1 MNWYLTVLKK
11 YATFSGRAQRAEY
24 WYFVLFSTIISFVL
38 ILLDIM
44 LGTSDSNGT
53 GLLSGI
59 YSLAVFIPTLAVSVR
74 RLHDIGKKGWWL
86 LAILIPFI
94 GFILL
99 IIWFAT
105 DSKED
110 NQYGEDPKKADKG
123 NNSIEQLK
131 KLADLKDKGIITEEE
146 FNEKNK
152 NFYRQK

>member
-146 FNEKNK
+146 FNEKK
-152 NFYRQK
+152 QEFL